1 MALLAPFG
9 DGFKDDF
16 YRGRSQLNEFY
27 IANHL
32 SLNSLALGFE
42 KIFCFLQLPDQLFD
56 LRNRWSANL
65 LNKWRGMRFSFGL
78 GREVT
83 EIAIS
88 ASGFHNTLAVSAPTR
103 RCVATGR
110 DFVTTPTVPER
121 SP

>member
-42 KIFCFLQLPDQLFD
+42 KIFCFLQLPYNLFD
-56 LRNRWSANL
+56 WPNRWSADL
-65 LNKWRGMRFSFGL
+65 LNKWRGIRFSFGL
-78 GREVT
+78 GHRRRVWVI
-83 EIAIS
+83 EIAIF
-88 ASGFHNTLAVSAPTR
+88 APGFHNPLAVSPPTR

-110 DFVTTPTVPER
+110 DL
-121 SP
+121 

>member
-1 MALLAPFG
+1 MRTGAVVGQCYELAHGVALLAPFG

-65 LNKWRGMRFSFGL
+65 LNKWRGIRFSFGL
-78 GREVT
+78 GRRRRVS
-83 EIAIS
+83 IF
-88 ASGFHNTLAVSAPTR
+88 ASEFHNTLPVNVRP
-103 RCVATGR
+103 
-110 DFVTTPTVPER
+110 
-121 SP
+121 